1 MKLVICAVGVIAALW
16 GVAAHGADAALSAR
30 LSQDGSA
37 NRLELDLTSRVAF
50 RVFTLDGPR
59 RVIVDFPE
67 IDWRLDPPRPGQAMQ
82 LIEGV
87 RFGLVRPGASR
98 LVIDLKRG
106 AAVTEAFTTGGDGRA
121 PARFVIELRPETD
134 EAFAASAGWPDT
146 EGAGAASTPQ
156 PQPQPQA
163 KPKRAVVVA
172 IDAGH
177 GGRDSGASSGRVI
190 EKDLV
195 LRYAVDLA
203 AAIEKRPGYKAFL
216 VRQGDEFLR
225 LRTRVERA
233 RQAGADLMIS
243 IHADALAAGVASGA
257 SVYTLSKDASDS
269 EAAALVESH
278 NRTDDIAG
286 VEVAAEETDVMS
298 VLVDLARRST
308 DVASVSL
315 AEAIV
320 TQLKARSKVLR
331 GRALQSAGFRVL
343 KAPDVPSVLVEL
355 GFLNSAKDRAR
366 ITSDEGRAALV
377 KALSVGIHNWVLAQT
392 SPRYRWAQPEAAN

>member
-1 MKLVICAVGVIAALW
+1 MKLVICAVGVMAALW
-16 GVAAHGADAALSAR
+16 GGVAHGYDAALSAR
-30 LSQDGSA
+30 LSQDGSE

-50 RVFTLDGPR
+50 RVFTLNGPK
-59 RVIVDFPE
+59 RVVVDFPE

-106 AAVTEAFTTGGDGRA
+106 AAVIKAFTTKGDARA
-121 PARFVIELRPETD
+121 PARFIIKLRPETD
-134 EAFAASAGWPDT
+134 EVFAANARWPDA
-146 EGAGAASTPQ
+146 EASDAATSPAPQ
-156 PQPQPQA
+156 
-163 KPKRAVVVA
+163 KKLKHAVIVA

-195 LRYAVDLA
+195 LEYATDLA

-216 VRQGDEFLR
+216 VREGDEFLR

-233 RQAGADLMIS
+233 RKAGADMMIS

-257 SVYTLSKDASDS
+257 SVYTLSDEASDS

-278 NRTDDIAG
+278 NLADEIGG
-286 VEVAAEETDVMS
+286 VAVNAEETDVTS

-308 DVASVSL
+308 DAASVGL
-315 AEAIV
+315 AEALV
-320 TQLKARSKVLR
+320 TQLKSRSKVLR

-355 GFLNSAKDRAR
+355 GFLNSARDRAR

-377 KALSVGIHNWVLAQT
+377 RALSEGVHNWVMTQT
-392 SPRYRWAQPEAAN
+392 SPRYRWAHRDAAD

>member
-1 MKLVICAVGVIAALW
+1 MKLVICALGVIAALW
-16 GVAAHGADAALSAR
+16 GAVAHSYDAALSAR

-37 NRLELDLTSRVAF
+37 NRLEVDLTSRVAF
-50 RVFTLDGPR
+50 RVFTLEGPQR
-59 RVIVDFPE
+59 IVIDFPE
-67 IDWRLDPPRPGQAMQ
+67 IDWRLDPPRPGKAMQ
-82 LIEGV
+82 LIDGV

-106 AAVTEAFTTGGDGRA
+106 AAVTRAFTTEGDTRA
-121 PARFVIELRPETD
+121 PARFIIELRPETD
-134 EAFAASAGWPDT
+134 EAFAASAGWPDKGT
-146 EGAGAASTPQ
+146 AETALTPA
-156 PQPQPQA
+156 PQN
-163 KPKRAVVVA
+163 KPKRAVIVA

-195 LRYAVDLA
+195 LQYAVDLA

-216 VRQGDEFLR
+216 VRKGDEFLR

-233 RQAGADLMIS
+233 RQAGADMMIS

-257 SVYTLSKDASDS
+257 SVYTLSREASDA

-278 NRTDDIAG
+278 NRADDIAG
-286 VEVAAEETDVMS
+286 VAVTTEESDVTS

-308 DVASVSL
+308 DAASVGL
-315 AEAIV
+315 AEALV
-320 TQLKARSKVLR
+320 SQLKARSKVLR

-355 GFLNSAKDRAR
+355 GFLNSAADRER

-377 KALSVGIHNWVLAQT
+377 KALSEGIHKWVLTQT
-392 SPRYRWAQPEAAN
+392 SPRYRWAQPETAD

>member
-1 MKLVICAVGVIAALW
+1 MRLLICAFGVFAALW
-16 GVAAHGADAALSAR
+16 GAAAHPYDAALSAR
-30 LSQDGSA
+30 LTQDGSE

-50 RVFTLDGPR
+50 RVFTLNGPK
-59 RVIVDFPE
+59 RVVVDFPE

-106 AAVTEAFTTGGDGRA
+106 AAVTKAFTTQGDSRA

-134 EAFAASAGWPDT
+134 EAFAA
-146 EGAGAASTPQ
+146 GARFFGAEAPEAAKTPTPQ
-156 PQPQPQA
+156 TR
-163 KPKRAVVVA
+163 PKRAVIVA

-177 GGRDSGASSGRVI
+177 GGRDSGASSGNVI

-195 LRYAVDLA
+195 LQYAKELA
-203 AAIEKRPGYKAFL
+203 AAIENRPGYKAFL
-216 VRQGDEFLR
+216 VRKKDEFLR

-233 RQAGADLMIS
+233 RQAGADVMIS
-243 IHADALAAGVASGA
+243 IHADALASGVASGA
-257 SVYTLSKDASDS
+257 SVYTLSEEASDD

-278 NRTDDIAG
+278 NRADEIGG
-286 VEVAAEETDVMS
+286 VAVSAQETDVTS

-308 DVASVSL
+308 DAASVGL
-315 AEAIV
+315 AEALV
-320 TQLKARSKVLR
+320 AQLKARSKVLR

-355 GFLNSAKDRAR
+355 GFLNSARDRAR

-377 KALSVGIHNWVLAQT
+377 KALSEGVHNWVLTQT
-392 SPRYRWAQPEAAN
+392 SPRYRWAQPLAGD

>member
-1 MKLVICAVGVIAALW
+1 MKRMIYAFGVFAALW
-16 GVAAHGADAALSAR
+16 GGFVHASEAALSAR
-30 LSQDGSA
+30 LSQDGSE
-37 NRLELDLTSRVAF
+37 NRLEIDLTTRPAF
-50 RVFTLDGPR
+50 RVFTVDDPN
-59 RVIVDFPE
+59 RVVVDFPE
-67 IDWRLDPPRPGQAMQ
+67 LEWRLDPPRPGQAMQ
-82 LIEGV
+82 LIQGV

-98 LVIDLKRG
+98 LVIDLKR
-106 AAVTEAFTTGGDGRA
+106 ASAVTAAFTTEGDARA
-121 PARFVIELRPETD
+121 PARFVIELRPESD
-134 EAFAASAGWPDT
+134 EAFAASAGWPGGETSDA
-146 EGAGAASTPQ
+146 ELRPIPQ
-156 PQPQPQA
+156 P
-163 KPKRAVVVA
+163 KPKRAVIVA

-195 LRYAVDLA
+195 LRYARELA
-203 AAIEKRPGYKAFL
+203 AAIEMRPGYKAFL
-216 VRQGDEFLR
+216 VREKDEFLR

-233 RQAGADLMIS
+233 REAGADMMIS

-257 SVYTLSKDASDS
+257 SVYTLSKDASDA

-286 VEVAAEETDVMS
+286 VAVAAEETDVTS

-308 DVASVSL
+308 DAASVGL
-315 AEAIV
+315 AEALV

-355 GFLNSAKDRAR
+355 GFLNSARDRAR
-366 ITSDEGRAALV
+366 ITSNEGRAAMV
-377 KALSVGIHNWVLAQT
+377 TALSGGIHNWVLTQS
-392 SPRYRWAQPEAAN
+392 SPRYRWAQPETAD

>member
-1 MKLVICAVGVIAALW
+1 MRLLICVFGVFAALW
-16 GVAAHGADAALSAR
+16 GGVAHGYDAALSAR
-30 LSQDGSA
+30 LTQDGSE

-50 RVFTLDGPR
+50 RVFTLNGPK
-59 RVIVDFPE
+59 RVVVDFPE

-106 AAVTEAFTTGGDGRA
+106 AAVTKAFTTEGDSRA

-134 EAFAASAGWPDT
+134 EAFAA
-146 EGAGAASTPQ
+146 GARSFGAETPRATTPTPQ
-156 PQPQPQA
+156 ARPKQA
-163 KPKRAVVVA
+163 VIVA

-177 GGRDSGASSGRVI
+177 GGRDSGASSGNVI

-195 LRYAVDLA
+195 LQYAKDLA

-233 RQAGADLMIS
+233 RRAGADVMIS
-243 IHADALAAGVASGA
+243 IHADALASGVASGA
-257 SVYTLSKDASDS
+257 SVYTLSEEASDA

-278 NRTDDIAG
+278 NRADEIGG
-286 VEVAAEETDVMS
+286 VAVSAQETDVTS

-308 DVASVSL
+308 DAASVGL
-315 AEAIV
+315 AEALV

-355 GFLNSAKDRAR
+355 GFLNSARDRAR

-377 KALSVGIHNWVLAQT
+377 RALSEGVHNWVLTQT
-392 SPRYRWAQPEAAN
+392 SPRYRWAQPHAGD

>member
-1 MKLVICAVGVIAALW
+1 MKLVICALGVIAALW
-16 GVAAHGADAALSAR
+16 GAVAHGYDAALSAR

-37 NRLELDLTSRVAF
+37 NRLEIDLTSRVAF
-50 RVFTLDGPR
+50 RVFTLDGPK
-59 RVIVDFPE
+59 RVVVDFPE

-82 LIEGV
+82 LVDGV
-87 RFGLVRPGASR
+87 RFGLVRPGVSR

-106 AAVTEAFTTGGDGRA
+106 AAVTEAFTSEGDKRA

-134 EAFAASAGWPDT
+134 EVFAANAGWPDT
-146 EGAGAASTPQ
+146 KAPEAASIPSPQ
-156 PQPQPQA
+156 V
-163 KPKRAVVVA
+163 KPKRAVIVA

-177 GGRDSGASSGRVI
+177 GGRDSGASSGRVV

-195 LRYAVDLA
+195 LQYAKDLA

-216 VRQGDEFLR
+216 VREGDEFLR

-233 RQAGADLMIS
+233 RQAGADMMIS

-257 SVYTLSKDASDS
+257 SVYTLSKDASDD

-278 NRTDDIAG
+278 NLADDIGG
-286 VEVAAEETDVMS
+286 VAVIAEETDVTS

-308 DVASVSL
+308 DAASVGL
-315 AEAIV
+315 AEALV
-320 TQLKARSKVLR
+320 SQLKARSKVLR

-355 GFLNSAKDRAR
+355 GFLNSAQDRAR

-377 KALSVGIHNWVLAQT
+377 KALSEGVHKWVLTQS
-392 SPRYRWAQPEAAN
+392 SPRYRWAQPDAAN

>member
-1 MKLVICAVGVIAALW
+1 MRLVICALGVIAALW
-16 GVAAHGADAALSAR
+16 GAAAYSYEAALSAR
-30 LSQDGSA
+30 LSQDGTE
-37 NRLELDLTSRVAF
+37 NRLEVDLTSRVAF
-50 RVFTLDGPR
+50 RVFTLDGPQ
-59 RVIVDFPE
+59 RVVIDFPE

-82 LIEGV
+82 LIEGI

-106 AAVTEAFTTGGDGRA
+106 AAVTSAFTTEGDARA
-121 PARFVIELRPETD
+121 PARFVIKLRPETD
-134 EAFAASAGWPDT
+134 EAFAANAGWPD
-146 EGAGAASTPQ
+146 ADAPGAATPA
-156 PQPQPQA
+156 PLA

-195 LRYAVDLA
+195 LQYAVDLA
-203 AAIEKRPGYKAFL
+203 ADIEKRPGYKAFL
-216 VRQGDEFLR
+216 VREGDEFLR

-233 RQAGADLMIS
+233 RQAGADMMIS

-257 SVYTLSKDASDS
+257 SVYTLSKDASDA

-278 NRTDDIAG
+278 NRADDIAG
-286 VEVAAEETDVMS
+286 VAVSAEETDVTS

-308 DVASVSL
+308 DAASVGL
-315 AEAIV
+315 AEALV

-366 ITSDEGRAALV
+366 ITSDEGRAAMV
-377 KALSVGIHNWVLAQT
+377 RALSEGIHKWVLTQT
-392 SPRYRWAQPEAAN
+392 SPRYRWAQPETAN